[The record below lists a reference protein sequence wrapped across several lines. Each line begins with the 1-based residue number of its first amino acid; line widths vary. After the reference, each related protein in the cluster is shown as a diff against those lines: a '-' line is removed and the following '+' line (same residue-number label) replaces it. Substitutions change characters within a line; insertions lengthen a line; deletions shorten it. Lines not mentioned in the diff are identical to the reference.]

1 MTMQTFTGLE
11 YLKIDIAN
19 NYGLDKKTWDYRLNW
34 FEQNQH
40 QLLNLVPDAKEPALY
55 YAGVKALK
63 EVLAGQPIGY
73 MVSLDATSS
82 GIQILAALTG
92 DHKAAILCN
101 LVDSNDR
108 QDAYTLI
115 YEYMLYHTNE
125 VAKIG
130 RDQCKDAIMTAYYSS
145 TAMPK
150 LIFGEGKLLE
160 MFYETLRTL
169 SPAAWE
175 LNDTMLAM
183 WNPEAYSHDWV
194 LPDNFHVHIKV
205 VDQVKQSVN
214 FLNKPYDVFFKVNKP
229 MESGRSLGANTTH
242 SVDGMVVREMTA
254 RCGYDPKL
262 VSELN
267 ELLLSGAP
275 MGTGISTDAD
285 RMVMQLWKNYQ
296 RSGYLSVRI
305 LSFLNQG
312 NIGHVDI
319 FTITKLIQ
327 SLPRKPFT
335 VVSIH
340 DCFRCLPHYANDLR
354 KQYNL
359 QLHLIAKSNLL
370 QDIMSQLMNKN
381 IKINKLDP
389 TLADDILDANYA
401 LS

>member
-1 MTMQTFTGLE
+1 MQTFTGLE

-92 DHKAAILCN
+92 DRKAAILCN